1 MMNHFDLLAPIYDRF
16 LRRPRVRR
24 LRHLLKLPTDGRM
37 LDAGG
42 GTGRVSSTLRHLV
55 GQLVVGDFSRGMLR
69 QAQLKGNLRPV
80 QMYVEVL
87 PFPDLSFER
96 ILVVDALHHFRD
108 QRGAIQELL
117 RVLKPG
123 GRMVIEEQDIHRFP
137 IKIVALVEKLICM
150 GSHFHS
156 AEEIAEMIRA
166 HGLPAHIVRDGHFLV
181 WVVVDK

>member
-1 MMNHFDLLAPIYDRF
+1 
-16 LRRPRVRR
+16 
-24 LRHLLKLPTDGRM
+24 M

-55 GQLVVGDFSRGMLR
+55 GQLVVGDSSRRMLKH
-69 QAQLKGNLRPV
+69 AQLKGNLRPV
-80 QMYVEVL
+80 QTYVELL
-87 PFPDLSFER
+87 PFPNASFER

-108 QRGAIQELL
+108 QRAAIRELL

-123 GRMVIEEQDIHRFP
+123 GRLVIEEQDINRFP
-137 IKIVALVEKLICM
+137 IKVVAFAEKLICM

-156 AEEIAEMIRA
+156 ADEIAKMIRA
-166 HGLPAHIVRDGHFLV
+166 HGLPAHIVGDGHFLV

>member
-1 MMNHFDLLAPIYDRF
+1 MMNHFDLLAPFYDRF
-16 LRRPRVRR
+16 IRRPKVRR

-42 GTGRVSSTLRHLV
+42 GTGRVSSQLRHLV
-55 GQLVVGDFSRGMLR
+55 GQLVVGDFSRRMLR

-87 PFPDLSFER
+87 PFPNASFER

-108 QRGAIQELL
+108 QRAAIRELL

-123 GRMVIEEQDIHRFP
+123 GRLVIEEQDINRFP
-137 IKIVALVEKLICM
+137 IKIVALVERLIFM

-156 AEEIAEMIRA
+156 ADEIAEMIRA
-166 HGLPAHIVRDGHFLV
+166 HGLPAHILGDGHFLV